1 MRLSTPEASLPERD
15 RLVVAHVGLVKAL
28 AQRLARRLPSQVEV
42 ADLVSIG
49 VLGLVEAAG
58 RYKPATGVPF
68 DAFARRR
75 VQGAMLDALR
85 DLDWAPRSLRKLRRH
100 VDGTLAQLRSQLGR
114 EPSEPELAQALDMT
128 ESQYAASMEQLRSL
142 EVAMVRPL
150 DDTGSDRQSLLEICI
165 DPDVG
170 PEVRLE
176 RRELRGLLASAIK
189 QLPERERQVLALYYE
204 EEMTMAEIGEVLG
217 VCESRVSQLRSLA
230 ISRLRTSLRE
240 TVSLAKAS

>member
-1 MRLSTPEASLPERD
+1 MRLSTPEQNLPERD
-15 RLVVAHVGLVKAL
+15 RLVVAHIGLVKTL

-49 VLGLVEAAG
+49 VMGLVEAAG
-58 RYKPATGVPF
+58 RYQASTGVPF

-100 VDGTLAQLRSQLGR
+100 VDGTIAQLRSQVGR
-114 EPSEPELAQALDMT
+114 EPSEAEIAHALDMT
-128 ESQYAASMEQLRSL
+128 DAQYATALEQLRSL
-142 EVAMVRPL
+142 EVAMIRPL
-150 DDTGSDRQSLLEICI
+150 EDTGSDRQPLMDVCI

-176 RRELRGLLASAIK
+176 RSELRSLLASAIR

-204 EEMTMAEIGEVLG
+204 EELTMAEIGEVLG

-230 ISRLRTSLRE
+230 ISRLRSTLNE
-240 TVSLAKAS
+240 TAHLAKAS

>member
-1 MRLSTPEASLPERD
+1 MRLSTAEQNLPERD
-15 RLVVAHVGLVKAL
+15 KLVVAHIGLVKAL

-58 RYKPATGVPF
+58 RYQAATGVPF

-85 DLDWAPRSLRKLRRH
+85 DLDWAPRS
-100 VDGTLAQLRSQLGR
+100 QLGR
-114 EPSEPELAQALDMT
+114 EPSETELAQALEMS
-128 ESQYAASMEQLRSL
+128 EAQFASAMEQLRSL
-142 EVAMVRPL
+142 EVAMIRPL
-150 DDTGSDRQSLLEICI
+150 DDATSDRQPLLDVCI

-170 PEVRLE
+170 PEVHLE
-176 RRELRGLLASAIK
+176 RRELRGILASAIK
-189 QLPERERQVLALYYE
+189 GLPERERQVLALYYE

-230 ISRLRTSLRE
+230 ISRLRTTLKQS
-240 TVSLAKAS
+240 VQLAKAS

>member
-1 MRLSTPEASLPERD
+1 MRLSTPDKKLPERD
-15 RLVVAHVGLVKAL
+15 RLVVAHIGLVKAL

-42 ADLVSIG
+42 ADLISIG

-58 RYKPATGVPF
+58 RYEASTGVPF

-100 VDGTLAQLRSQLGR
+100 VDGTISQLRSQTGR
-114 EPSEPELAQALDMT
+114 EPTESELAQALEMT
-128 ESQYAASMEQLRSL
+128 ETQYNTALEQLRSL
-142 EVAMVRPL
+142 EVAMIRPL
-150 DDTGSDRQSLLEICI
+150 EDTGSDRQPLMDICI

-176 RRELRGLLASAIK
+176 RRELRNLLASAIM

-204 EEMTMAEIGEVLG
+204 EELTMAEIGEVLG

-230 ISRLRTSLRE
+230 ISRLRSMLKE
-240 TVSLAKAS
+240 TVHLAKAS

>member
-1 MRLSTPEASLPERD
+1 MRMNNPESGLPERD

-28 AQRLARRLPSQVEV
+28 AQRLARRLPAQVEV

-58 RYKPATGVPF
+58 RYRASTGVPF

-100 VDGTLAQLRSQLGR
+100 VDSTLVQLRSQLGR
-114 EPSEPELAQALDMT
+114 EPNEQELATALEMT
-128 ESQYAASMEQLRSL
+128 EEQFNHSMEQLRSL

-150 DDTGSDRQSLLEICI
+150 DDSGPDRQPLLDICI

-176 RRELRGLLASAIK
+176 RRELKGLLASAIRR
-189 QLPERERQVLALYYE
+189 LPDRERQVLALYYE

-230 ISRLRTSLRE
+230 LSRLRATLRE
-240 TVSLAKAS
+240 SLPLAKAS

>member
-1 MRLSTPEASLPERD
+1 MRMSTPEQNLPERD
-15 RLVVAHVGLVKAL
+15 KLVVAHIGLVKAL

-58 RYKPATGVPF
+58 RYQPATGVPF

-114 EPSEPELAQALDMT
+114 EPSEAELAQALEMSDA
-128 ESQYAASMEQLRSL
+128 QFASAMEQLRSL
-142 EVAMVRPL
+142 DVAMIRPL
-150 DDTGSDRQSLLEICI
+150 DDASSDRRSLLEVCI

-170 PEVRLE
+170 PEVHLE
-176 RRELRGLLASAIK
+176 RRELRGLLASAIRT
-189 QLPERERQVLALYYE
+189 LPERERQVLALYYE

-230 ISRLRTSLRE
+230 ISRLRSTLKAH
-240 TVSLAKAS
+240 VSLAKAS

>member
-1 MRLSTPEASLPERD
+1 MNTAAENLPERD

-58 RYKPATGVPF
+58 RYKPSMGVPF

-100 VDGTLAQLRSQLGR
+100 VDGTISQLRSQLGR
-114 EPSEPELAQALDMT
+114 EPTEPEIATALGMT
-128 ESQYAASMEQLRSL
+128 EAQYDAALEQLRSL
-142 EVAMVRPL
+142 DVAMIKPL
-150 DDTGSDRQSLLEICI
+150 DDTGSDRQPLLDVCI
-165 DPDVG
+165 DPDIG

-176 RRELRGLLASAIK
+176 RRELRTLLANAI
-189 QLPERERQVLALYYE
+189 QALPDRERQVLALYYE
-204 EEMTMAEIGEVLG
+204 EELTMAEIGEVLG

-230 ISRLRTSLRE
+230 ISRLRATLKE
-240 TVSLAKAS
+240 TVHLAKAS